1 MGTNLKI
8 REREFPSR
16 EELLSSTYWPVHWPV
31 VGCAGSTGWGP

>member
-16 EELLSSTYWPVHWPV
+16 EELLSSTYWPV